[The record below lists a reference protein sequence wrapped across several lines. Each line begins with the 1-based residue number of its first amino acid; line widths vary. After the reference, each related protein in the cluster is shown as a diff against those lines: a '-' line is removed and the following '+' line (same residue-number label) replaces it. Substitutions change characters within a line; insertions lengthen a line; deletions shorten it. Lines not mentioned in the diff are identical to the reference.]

1 MTDGSEQLR
10 VACLHR
16 TVMLPM
22 VQEDWKEGVQM
33 FKVD

>member
-1 MTDGSEQLR
+1 MIDSSEQLR
-10 VACLHR
+10 ITCLHR
-16 TVMLPM
+16 TVMLHM